1 VPAVPA
7 RQPVSA
13 ALVEADV
20 DVRHEARR
28 RVRPVR
34 LDALLSAHHDIPR
47 VEGGADHPS
56 NLEAL
61 CARCH
66 RAETAR
72 EQAEQRRH
80 PG

>member
-1 VPAVPA
+1 MPT
-7 RQPVSA
+7 RQPVPA
-13 ALVEADV
+13 AFVAANV
-20 DVRHEARR
+20 NARHEARR

-34 LDALLSAHHDIPR
+34 LDALLSAHHVIPR